1 MAKKVAVITG
11 GASGIG
17 RAIAEKFSGRGYAVI
32 VGDLKF
38 EESDINESGFA
49 SDVVC
54 MKADLGSMT
63 DCDRLIDTAYQS
75 WGRVD
80 VLCNNV
86 GTRHLAPVCEMAL
99 ETWDRV
105 LQANLRSAFICSKL
119 AFPHLRRSHGSI
131 INIASRAG
139 ITAYPGGSAY
149 CVSKAAMIMLTKVL
163 ALEGAPFGIRVNC
176 ICPAA
181 IDVGHVSDPQ
191 LKEMARSIPIG
202 RIGKPD
208 EVAELAAYLTSDKAD
223 YMTGSIVSIDGG
235 VSAKGS

>member
-17 RAIAEKFSGRGYAVI
+17 RAIAEKFSGLGYAVM
-32 VGDLKF
+32 VGDLTFKA
-38 EESDINESGFA
+38 SDISKSGFG
-49 SDVVC
+49 SDVLC
-54 MKADLGSMT
+54 IGADLGSMT
-63 DCDRLIDTAYQS
+63 DCDLLIDTALKA
-75 WGRVD
+75 WGRID

-86 GTRHLAPVCEMAL
+86 GVRQLAPICEMEL

-105 LQANLRSAFICSKL
+105 LQVNLRSAFICSKL
-119 AFPHLRRSHGSI
+119 AFPHLLRSQGSI

-163 ALEGAPFGIRVNC
+163 ALEGAPLGIRVNC

-202 RIGKPD
+202 RVGKPN
-208 EVAELAAYLTSDKAD
+208 EVAELAAYLTSEKAD